1 MIKSFVSFYRQNGK
15 PAFSKEMQVEMT
27 CVCNEENLAMI
38 QEIISSGIEVD
49 EIIFEDEDVEFEEL
63 SPSNGTIDIHLV
75 IPTNG
80 IFHIYSS
87 LEEMLKKAKSLSSGE
102 LLKEFYIINDDYYS
116 NDVGEVSSEYQ
127 NLKNICVIINGLG
140 ELAHYHDSKE
150 SKGVSSRFIFI
161 DESELI
167 TSKPIVIQP
176 QIDIKMLK
184 QPILDISL
192 IESFSIALSN
202 VSLNTANTANTANS
216 GIEKGFFRVSII
228 EFLGEMK
235 HFSQIEMFSHLIM
248 KWCDF
253 LNMYQRNLDTYVSGF
268 AFHKARK
275 EVATAEFSIADQYSK
290 VIGDIAG
297 KLFGLPVS
305 FVAVLAL
312 FNKDITC
319 VVAFVILLALVTAS
333 WLMSKLVLNQ
343 REQLYRIN
351 HAKGISF
358 DALEGGKASYP
369 IDLQVKLIEAI
380 DALNNNYKSLDKLL
394 GRLNIVVWLPVLIAL
409 LFLGHKY
416 FYVVYGCIIAI
427 LH

>member
-15 PAFSKEMQVEMT
+15 PAFSKDMQVEMT

-38 QEIISSGIEVD
+38 QEIISSGIDVD
-49 EIIFEDEDVEFEEL
+49 EIIFEGEEVEFEEL

-80 IFHIYSS
+80 IFHIYST
-87 LEEMLKKAKSLSSGE
+87 LEDMLKKAKSLSSGE

-116 NDVGEVSSEYQ
+116 NDVGEVPLEYQ
-127 NLKNICVIINGLG
+127 NLKNICFIINGLG

-150 SKGVSSRFIFI
+150 SKGESSRFIFI

-184 QPILDISL
+184 QPTLDISL
-192 IESFSIALSN
+192 IESFST
-202 VSLNTANTANTANS
+202 SLNTERPNSVNS

-312 FNKDITC
+312 FNKDVTC
-319 VVAFVILLALVTAS
+319 VVEFVILLALVTAS

-369 IDLQVKLIEAI
+369 IDLQVKLTEAV
-380 DALNNNYKSLDKLL
+380 DALDNSYNSLDKLL
-394 GRLNIVVWLPVLIAL
+394 GRLYIVVWLPVLIAL

-416 FYVVYGCIIAI
+416 FHVVYWCVIAI

>member
-15 PAFSKEMQVEMT
+15 PAFSKDMQVEMT

-38 QEIISSGIEVD
+38 QEIIRSGIEVD
-49 EIIFEDEDVEFEEL
+49 EIIFEDEDVEFEDL

-87 LEEMLKKAKSLSSGE
+87 LEDMLKKAKSLSSGE

-116 NDVGEVSSEYQ
+116 NDVGKVPLEYQ
-127 NLKNICVIINGLG
+127 NLQNICIIINGLG
-140 ELAHYHDSKE
+140 DLAHYHDSKE

-192 IESFSIALSN
+192 IESFSTFLSN
-202 VSLNTANTANTANS
+202 ESPNTVNS

-319 VVAFVILLALVTAS
+319 VVEFVILLALITAS

-369 IDLQVKLIEAI
+369 IDLQVKLTEAV
-380 DALNNNYKSLDKLL
+380 DALNNSYVSLDKLL
-394 GRLNIVVWLPVLIAL
+394 GRLYIVVWLPVLIAL
-409 LFLGHKY
+409 LFLVHKY
-416 FYVVYGCIIAI
+416 FHVVYGCIITI